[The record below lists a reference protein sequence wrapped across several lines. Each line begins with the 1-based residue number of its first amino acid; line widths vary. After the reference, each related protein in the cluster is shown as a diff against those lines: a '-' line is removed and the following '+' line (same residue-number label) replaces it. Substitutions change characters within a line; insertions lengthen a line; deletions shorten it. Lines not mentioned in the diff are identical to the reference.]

1 MADALL
7 KAKVMNDDI
16 AAQTDSESNDVDL
29 RLSRARQLFVSDWR
43 HELLLAGYCY
53 QFSAGTITA
62 GGNVAPITGGGGST
76 TVDQDQPEFGFGVP
90 TGYTL
95 IPLRVQ
101 VACQVDLDADVEEGN
116 IVLWADTAAA
126 VPTDGTKT
134 SVSPINML
142 HGATDVVG
150 TAFSAC
156 TEDLTDPSISIVL
169 AYATVQNS
177 EVTAAGEAVV
187 HLDLLY
193 EPALPPHF
201 SGPCSVY
208 GAWGGTAAVP
218 GIASIQYAVVPNARF
233 NRS

>member
-7 KAKVMNDDI
+7 KAKGMNDNI
-16 AAQTDSESNDVDL
+16 AAESDSESNDIDL
-29 RLSRARQLFVSDWR
+29 RMSRARQLFVSDWR

-62 GGNVAPITGGGGST
+62 GGNVAPITGGGAGT
-76 TVDQDQPEFGFGVP
+76 IINQDQPEFGFGVP

-95 IPLRVQ
+95 IPLRIQ

-134 SVSPINML
+134 SVNPINML

-150 TAFSAC
+150 TAFREC
-156 TEDLTDPSISIVL
+156 TADLTDPSISIVL
-169 AYATVQNS
+169 A
-177 EVTAAGEAVV
+177 
-187 HLDLLY
+187 D
-193 EPALPPHF
+193 
-201 SGPCSVY
+201 
-208 GAWGGTAAVP
+208 
-218 GIASIQYAVVPNARF
+218 RK
-233 NRS
+233 